1 MIFFAWSTAGVA
13 AFEKLSRDN
22 LDYKLWVSG
31 GILAHDRL
39 TTLRSTGVHVTEF
52 THEVRHENTETL
64 AHAIDVIREHHPDEP
79 IWVES

>member
-1 MIFFAWSTAGVA
+1 MIFFAWSTAGIA
-13 AFEKLSRDN
+13 AFEKLGRDN
-22 LDYKLWVSG
+22 LDCRLWVSG
-31 GILAHDRL
+31 GILTREQL

-52 THEVRHENTETL
+52 THEVRPRNTETL